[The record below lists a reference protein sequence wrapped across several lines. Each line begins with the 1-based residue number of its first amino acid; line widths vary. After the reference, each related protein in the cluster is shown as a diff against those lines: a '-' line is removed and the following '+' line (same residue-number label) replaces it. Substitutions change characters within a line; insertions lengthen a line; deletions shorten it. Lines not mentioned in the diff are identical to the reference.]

1 MFQFW
6 REKIIV
12 LAGKLTVTKT
22 NDIVLGS
29 LKIGPDA
36 KIFFRVFLRSFF
48 YGGLFLLKTSDLR
61 VDQKSVKY
69 Y

>member
-1 MFQFW
+1 MYRDFW
-6 REKIIV
+6 RENSNIM
-12 LAGKLTVTKT
+12 TVTLT
-22 NDIVLGS
+22 DDIVFGS

-48 YGGLFLLKTSDLR
+48 CGGLFLLKTSDLR